1 MQKDSIGI
9 VIADDHPVVRI
20 GLRNLL
26 QAEPSFSVLGEAA
39 DGRDTIDMVK
49 QLDPD
54 VLLLD
59 LAMPRVS
66 GLDVMRELTPNRET
80 MNVILLTANIERQQL
95 LSALQLGARGVV
107 LKDSA
112 ATSLVEAIH
121 AVSEGKYWIE
131 QQKVGD
137 LVQSLEQSRNSEAVD
152 SANEISRETEVQ
164 NEPKVADAVSSSPS
178 RAVAVPSRGS
188 ERRISFGDVVV
199 DFSRMELMR
208 GGQTTALTKKQFQM
222 LKFLWRNP
230 ERVISRQELLEEI
243 WGYNNYASTRIIDNV
258 ILQLR
263 QIVEVN
269 PAEPVHLRTV
279 HGMGYKFVP

>member
-1 MQKDSIGI
+1 MEKPPIGI

-26 QAEPSFSVLGEAA
+26 QAEPSFSVLGEAS
-39 DGRDTIDMVK
+39 DGEATINMVK

-59 LAMPRVS
+59 LAMPRIS
-66 GLDVMRELTPNRET
+66 GLDVMRELTPTRES

-95 LSALQLGARGVV
+95 VSALQLGARGVV

-137 LVQSLEQSRNSEAVD
+137 LVQSLEHTNDSQMAEARVEEGAED
-152 SANEISRETEVQ
+152 EHKLGIAASA
-164 NEPKVADAVSSSPS
+164 SPT
-178 RAVAVPSRGS
+178 RGVPTPVLGS
-188 ERRISFGDVVV
+188 ERRISFGDVIV

-208 GGQTTALTKKQFQM
+208 GGEVTALTKKQFQM

-263 QIVEVN
+263 QIVEPN